1 MSPAPFN
8 VTLSSQ
14 CATIKYLPFRDG
26 PISTGWNVSYSG
38 TVDSTW
44 SLQSFGSGTS
54 VHRTTLAGATLQI
67 DWLGTAIYLYGTSSS
82 TSYTYTLDGV
92 PTPAAPDSVGGLL
105 ASSINLPYG
114 DHTAV
119 LTVNAAQEVAF
130 QGAVLTVGVG
140 NEG

>member
-1 MSPAPFN
+1 M
-8 VTLSSQ
+8 
-14 CATIKYLPFRDG
+14 
-26 PISTGWNVSYSG
+26 STGWNVSYSG

-44 SLQSFGSGTS
+44 QHQSFGSGTS

-67 DWLGTAIYLYGTSSS
+67 DWLGTAIYLYGTSPSN
-82 TSYTYTLDGV
+82 SYTYTLDGV
-92 PTPAAPDSVGGLL
+92 PTPAASNSVEGLL

-119 LTVNAAQEVAF
+119 LTVVNGPQEVAF

-140 NEG
+140 NGGYLNLFYLSLN